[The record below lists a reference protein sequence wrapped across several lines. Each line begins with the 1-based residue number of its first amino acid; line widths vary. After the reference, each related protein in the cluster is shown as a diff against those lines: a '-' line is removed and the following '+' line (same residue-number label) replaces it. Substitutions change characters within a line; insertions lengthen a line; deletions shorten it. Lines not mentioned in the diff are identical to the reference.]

1 MCNRC
6 MDSPRNNYLIQE
18 RMGWSRGLIVH
29 VCRLFRGSRGG
40 LLSHG
45 LSQRVREHET
55 PLHQSPINA
64 GGGDGG
70 RAEDRR
76 GGNGRLRQ
84 RRTEGRRIR
93 IFVAQRRL
101 KSVFFSAG
109 KTVSL
114 AASALFFPPCHLLQ
128 PVQGRKE
135 RNVKTRWGTVIK
147 VKLLVPLKRVKFTN

>member
-1 MCNRC
+1 MEPGVDRARA
-6 MDSPRNNYLIQE
+6 PRVPCL
-18 RMGWSRGLIVH
+18 S
-29 VCRLFRGSRGG
+29 GG

-45 LSQRVREHET
+45 LLQRVREHET

-84 RRTEGRRIR
+84 RWTGRRRDGGLRGQRIQ

-101 KSVFFSAG
+101 NSGSFSAG

-114 AASALFFPPCHLLQ
+114 AASALCPLLQ
-128 PVQGRKE
+128 PAQRGKG
-135 RNVKTRWGTVIK
+135 RNVKTRWEKVIK
-147 VKLLVPLKRVKFTN
+147 VKLSVRLKCV